1 LSNLWALRVSI
12 AQLKRKMWRPQTWVE
27 VCGAD
32 GNHIRSDGNILKHL
46 VAIAHGIK
54 QRGVVVEI
62 HNVEVYCECGGET
75 GTTGVL
81 CLYHEDVMLHLE
93 RNKIIG
99 KNRHNQ
105 KDEQ

>member
-1 LSNLWALRVSI
+1 
-12 AQLKRKMWRPQTWVE
+12 MWRPQTWVE
-27 VCGAD
+27 VSGAD
-32 GNHIRSDGNILKHL
+32 GNHIRSDGNILEHL

-62 HNVEVYCECGGET
+62 HNVEVHCECGRET

-93 RNKIIG
+93 RNKIGG
-99 KNRHNQ
+99 KNRHN
-105 KDEQ
+105 KKKWTEDTRT